1 MASPPTV
8 ISDAMFAC
16 FSRLIA
22 AAATLALS
30 LHLCGCDFI
39 RGVSFLSGEPD
50 KSVLR
55 VHSTIQ
61 YPDIRR
67 PWLKKQP
74 FTREGLG
81 TIISGGRILVTA
93 DMAAHTTCI
102 DLETPDKKAHATATV
117 ETVDEE
123 CNLAIIRPSE
133 EEILKGRKELVL
145 DGPLPVGTTLRILQ
159 LEGNGSAA
167 LSTASITTA
176 ALGSYPSGNSY
187 LMYRSTTTIPQR
199 DGSYEIPALHD
210 GKLAGLVMR
219 YDSRTQAADIIPS
232 PLIERFLKEASKP
245 AFSGLARAGIIWA
258 PLRGATLREWFG
270 LSKEQGGVAIAPD
283 RKGPAEKAGLKK
295 GDVILTLGGKAID
308 AEGNYED
315 PVFGKT
321 CFGNLVSLGSTPGD
335 RLDVVYFRPDGKGHG
350 STGST
355 SLILEGRIPETEIS
369 PSMLLG
375 DSVPYTF
382 YGGLLFQ
389 ELSRPY
395 LREWGNNWP
404 SEAPQN
410 LVALDVFQN
419 EEKGDR
425 KRYVILSGFL
435 PSEQTLGAERLTNH
449 PVEKINGMPINS
461 LADVT
466 EARKRPINGFH
477 RIDLEGGTGS
487 IFLEADT
494 LDTEEARLKA
504 RYGIPSEN
512 GAPSREAE
520 PIH

>member
-1 MASPPTV
+1 M
-8 ISDAMFAC
+8 ISFA
-16 FSRLIA
+16 SRLLVAVA
-22 AAATLALS
+22 ALALS
-30 LHLCGCDFI
+30 LYLSGCDFT
-39 RGVSFLSGEPD
+39 RSVFLFSGEPE

-61 YPDIRR
+61 YPDFKR

-74 FTREGLG
+74 FTRDGLG
-81 TIISGGRILVTA
+81 TIISGRRILVTA

-102 DLETPDKKAHATATV
+102 DLETTDKKVHATATV
-117 ETVDEE
+117 ESVDEE
-123 CNLAIIRPSE
+123 CNLAILRPSG
-133 EEILKGRKELVL
+133 EEILKETKELTL

-159 LEGNGSAA
+159 LEGNGSPAM
-167 LSTASITTA
+167 STASITTA

-199 DGSYEIPALHD
+199 DGSFEIPALHD

-219 YDSRTQAADIIPS
+219 YDSRTQSADIIPS
-232 PLIERFLKEASKP
+232 PLIERFLREASKP
-245 AFSGLARAGIIWA
+245 GFKGLARAGIIWA

-270 LSKEQGGVAIAPD
+270 LSKDQGGVAIAPD

-295 GDVILTLGGKAID
+295 GDVILSLGGKPID

-321 CFGNLVSLGSTPGD
+321 CFGNLVSLDLAPGD
-335 RLDVVYFRPDGKGHG
+335 HLDVVYFRPDGKGHG
-350 STGST
+350 STNNA
-355 SLILEGRIPETEIS
+355 SLLLEGRTPETEIS
-369 PSMLLG
+369 PSILLG

-382 YGGLLFQ
+382 FGGLLFQ
-389 ELSRPY
+389 ELSRSY

-419 EEKGDR
+419 EETGDR

-461 LADVT
+461 LSDVA
-466 EARKRPINGFH
+466 EARKHPAAGFH
-477 RIDLEGGTGS
+477 RIDLEGGAGS

-494 LDTEEARLKA
+494 LDSEEARLKSQ
-504 RYGIPSEN
+504 YGIPAEN
-512 GAPSREAE
+512 GAPIREAT
-520 PIH
+520 PQP